1 MKFDRS
7 TGTEAACRR
16 WAFTDDR
23 VEATRAAREGRRAR
37 YARQVDPEGR
47 LTPTERD
54 RRIDSL
60 IRADMV
66 ALARRRWAG
75 SRKSESG

>member
-1 MKFDRS
+1 MSFDRS

-16 WAFTDDR
+16 WAYEPDR
-23 VEATRAAREGRRAR
+23 AEATRPAREAWRAR
-37 YARQVDPEGR
+37 YGRLVDPDGVYSAE
-47 LTPTERD
+47 ERE

-66 ALARRRWAG
+66 ALARRRWSAT
-75 SRKSESG
+75 KP